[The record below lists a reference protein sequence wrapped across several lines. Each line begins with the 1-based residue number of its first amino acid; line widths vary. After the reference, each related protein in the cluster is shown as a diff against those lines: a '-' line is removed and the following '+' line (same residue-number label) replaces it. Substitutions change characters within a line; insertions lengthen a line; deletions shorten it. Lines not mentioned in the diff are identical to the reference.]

1 MQVTSAQAWVRGEE
15 SAHGR
20 NETREG
26 AGTGRGSQQGF
37 FLGLLKCQE
46 GCGRKVTHRSV
57 LMGRGMCS
65 RKESFSQLLK
75 EPLEIRRVLD
85 WGFDSCFGS
94 PPGELVVLWQLR
106 KI

>member
-1 MQVTSAQAWVRGEE
+1 
-15 SAHGR
+15 
-20 NETREG
+20 
-26 AGTGRGSQQGF
+26 
-37 FLGLLKCQE
+37 
-46 GCGRKVTHRSV
+46 
-57 LMGRGMCS
+57 MGRGMCS